1 MSQNQI
7 SFTRQ
12 SDSVVDRAESIS
24 VSTFVS
30 KNSDKAVQ
38 IVSGL
43 IEKTFSTKVKK
54 LDVGSSISID
64 LDSLLNDLLINSS
77 GRITRES
84 ILDYFK
90 GRKEEIAILYGLTR
104 NISAEKFQTL
114 STLQIEKLFNLV
126 DSMIERVAICLSARQ
141 NSTAGFSASLNEL
154 QIFLDLPDL
163 PETFQAKI
171 LEAISAQ
178 EFDI

>member
-1 MSQNQI
+1 MASI
-7 SFTRQ
+7 TFTRTAEN
-12 SDSVVDRAESIS
+12 SVDRAEDIA
-24 VSTFVS
+24 VSSFVS
-30 KNSDKAVQ
+30 KNSEKCQQ
-38 IVSGL
+38 IVAGL
-43 IEKTFSTKVKK
+43 IEKSFATKVKK
-54 LDVGSSISID
+54 LDLHAQISID

-84 ILDYFK
+84 ILEYFK
-90 GRKEEIAILYGLTR
+90 ARKEEIAILYGLTR
-104 NISAEKFQTL
+104 NISAEKFSTL

-154 QIFLDLPDL
+154 QIFLNLPDL

>member
-1 MSQNQI
+1 MSTI

-12 SDSVVDRAESIS
+12 SDSVVNRSESET
-24 VSTFVS
+24 VQTFVS
-30 KNSDKAVQ
+30 KNSDKAIQ

-43 IEKTFSTKVKK
+43 IEKSFATKVKK
-54 LDVGSSISID
+54 LDLHAQITID

-77 GRITRES
+77 GRITREA
-84 ILDYFK
+84 ILEYFK
-90 GRKEEIAILYGLTR
+90 GRKEEIAVLYGLTR
-104 NISAEKFQTL
+104 NISAEKFQNL

-154 QIFLDLPDL
+154 QIFLNLPDL